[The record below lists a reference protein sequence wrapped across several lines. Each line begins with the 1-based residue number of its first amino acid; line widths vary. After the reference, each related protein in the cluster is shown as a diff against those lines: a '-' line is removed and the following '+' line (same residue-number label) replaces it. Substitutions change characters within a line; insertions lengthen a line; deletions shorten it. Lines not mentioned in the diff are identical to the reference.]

1 MTPRRGRPV
10 HGDDGI
16 ATVWAAAGVAA
27 IMATLLLGL
36 HLGAAVTAR
45 HRAEAAADLA
55 ALAAAG
61 DAVHGIGVACLKA
74 KAIAE
79 EMGGEVGRCL
89 LLEWDAL
96 VEVHVRVPLALPG
109 AGKAIGRAR
118 AGPWESAP
126 PAALGMSIA
135 RPGRPASRHPRHAC
149 VSRSG
154 RVIVRTRRLAHPAEG
169 VATNGRPSSAD
180 GRWV

>member
-1 MTPRRGRPV
+1 VTPRRARPV

-16 ATVWAAAGVAA
+16 ATVWAAAGVAV
-27 IMATLLLGL
+27 IMAALLLGL

-61 DAVHGIGVACLKA
+61 HAVHGIGAACLKA

-79 EMGGEVGRCL
+79 EMGGEVARCL

-96 VEVHVRVPLALPG
+96 VEIHVRVPLTLPG
-109 AGKAIGRAR
+109 TGKAVGRAR
-118 AGPWESAP
+118 AGPWEP
-126 PAALGMSIA
+126 GPAVLGMSNA
-135 RPGRPASRHPRHAC
+135 RSGRSASRHPRHASI
-149 VSRSG
+149 SRSG
-154 RVIVRTRRLAHPAEG
+154 RVIVH
-169 VATNGRPSSAD
+169 ATTCPSSGRGSDERSAQF
-180 GRWV
+180 GRWAFV